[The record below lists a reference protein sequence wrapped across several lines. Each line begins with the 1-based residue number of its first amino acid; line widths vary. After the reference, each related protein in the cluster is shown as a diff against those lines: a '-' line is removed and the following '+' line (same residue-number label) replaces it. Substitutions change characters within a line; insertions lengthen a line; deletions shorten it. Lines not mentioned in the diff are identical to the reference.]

1 MYKGFFDDVAYI
13 FKMMG
18 NACEC
23 DSEEKDDEEE
33 FEGLS
38 CDQPPCCRDND
49 SESEDD
55 EDEDEGAACDQPPC
69 MKEKEEEDEDASEGG
84 SGLLGDGPIRD
95 ILKCMFDASDIDYD
109 YED

>member
-1 MYKGFFDDVAYI
+1 
-13 FKMMG
+13 
-18 NACEC
+18 
-23 DSEEKDDEEE
+23 
-33 FEGLS
+33 
-38 CDQPPCCRDND
+38 
-49 SESEDD
+49 
-55 EDEDEGAACDQPPC
+55 